1 MSLISVMR
9 VLLFFVL
16 AVVVAVILATLVQT
30 QFNLYELQKL
40 GMQILPADRID
51 SSLKDLVNFSPLMAI
66 LVAVTFFFAL
76 PVAEGVARIL
86 KPWRLVVYFLAGA
99 VGLWVAFQAVNWY
112 APPPVFIAANR
123 ELPGTLS
130 MMAAVGIGSGLFGRL
145 VRPRSRR
152 GLRVLG

>member
-40 GMQILPADRID
+40 GMEILPADRID
-51 SSLKDLVNFSPLMAI
+51 SSLKDLVNFSPLMAV
-66 LVAVTFFFAL
+66 LVAATFIFAL

>member
-1 MSLISVMR
+1 MSLISVLR
-9 VLLFFVL
+9 VILFFIL
-16 AVVVAVILATLVQT
+16 AVVVAVVLATLVQT

-40 GMQILPADRID
+40 GTQILPADRID
-51 SSLKDLVNFSPLMAI
+51 STLKDLVNFTPLMAVI
-66 LVAVTFFFAL
+66 VLATFVCAL

-99 VGLWVAFQAVNWY
+99 AGLWVAFQAVNWY

-130 MMAAVGIGSGLFGRL
+130 MMAAVGVGSALFGRL
-145 VRPRSRR
+145 VRPRARR